1 MWDDLILGK
10 KEIVFSRISP
20 QQKVEI
26 VKNLQRL
33 NEIVIVTGDGVN
45 DAIALKKANIGV
57 AMGEGGSDVA
67 REAADVIFMDDNFAS
82 IIEAISEGRRLF
94 DNLKKSIVY
103 TVTHGN
109 VEVLPVLLNIAIDM
123 PLGLTSMQIL
133 SIDLGTE
140 LGPAISMSHEYAED
154 DLMNRPPR
162 NVKTEKLVSLPT
174 LGYPYLIAASFEICF
189 CLIAYFTAFWEA
201 GIMGNQ
207 LSGIATE
214 AFQGNGVT
222 NDPWRARYGDETY
235 DSDRQNHILVN
246 AQCAY
251 YITLVMG
258 QFCHI
263 WLCRTR
269 QKSIFTHG
277 FRNTVCNYGVCC
289 EIFILVIVVYV
300 PAFHDVFSTMQI
312 GGMYWT
318 MWIGT
323 GLCLFIFNESR
334 KYWTRKYPKGKVA
347 KLLMW

>member
-1 MWDDLILGK
+1 MWDDLILTK

-33 NEIVIVTGDGVN
+33 GEIVIVTGDGVN

-82 IIEAISEGRRLF
+82 IVEAVSEGRRLF

-109 VEVLPVLLNIAIDM
+109 VEVLPSLLNIAIDM
-123 PLGLTSMQIL
+123 PLAITSLQIL

-154 DLMNRPPR
+154 DLMTRKPR
-162 NVKTEKLVSLPT
+162 NIHTEKLVSYST
-174 LGYPYLIAASFEICF
+174 LSYPYIFASFIEICF

-201 GIMGNQ
+201 GILSDE
-207 LSGIATE
+207 LSGIAVENFTG
-214 AFQGNGVT
+214 QSN
-222 NDPWRARYGDETY
+222 NLWMARGGEMFT
-235 DSDRQNHILVN
+235 SDQQNYILVN
-246 AQCAY
+246 SECAY
-251 YITLVMG
+251 YITLVMS
-258 QFCHI
+258 QFSHI
-263 WLCRTR
+263 WFCRTR

-277 FRNTVCNYGVCC
+277 FRNVVCNYGVLC
-289 EIFILVIVVYV
+289 EIFIVTIVVYV
-300 PAFHDVFSTMQI
+300 PAFHSTFSTFPI

-318 MWIGT
+318 MWIGSLIFLGT
-323 GLCLFIFNESR
+323 FNETR
-334 KYWTRKYPKGKVA
+334 KYYTRKYPEHRVSKMF
-347 KLLMW
+347 MW